1 VGGSSVGGALCT
13 SKLAELR
20 GVSYRQPEVGR
31 EVFISYR
38 RDDASSESGR
48 LADAI
53 RNHFNEDSV
62 FMDTSDTRLGEEWPE
77 ALQGA
82 LQNASV
88 VLVVIGPEWLF
99 ARDEY
104 GRRRIDDPNDW
115 VRQEIQFGLE
125 HGKTIMPLLVRHARM
140 VPAVA
145 LPQEIGSLSS
155 RQARN
160 ISAENWTHD
169 VQLVLRELEPHLGR
183 RPAAA
188 PPQSA
193 PEEKTA
199 TFTADDFRTVTL
211 GFDSAEMAVR
221 NATADD
227 IKEIAAFLELD
238 EVLAFCRSRK
248 RAERVGAAIALGV
261 HIRSSKRARTDRRVL
276 SALGELLNGQSSLV
290 RYRAAQVIRSSPAL
304 VPNYEDDL
312 RRLAEIDENPQVREI
327 AAAALG

>member
-1 VGGSSVGGALCT
+1 
-13 SKLAELR
+13 
-20 GVSYRQPEVGR
+20 VSR

-38 RDDASSESGR
+38 RDDTSSEGGR

-53 RNHFNEDSV
+53 RNHFGEDSV

-77 ALQGA
+77 ALRGA
-82 LQNASV
+82 LESAKV
-88 VLVVIGPEWLF
+88 VIAVIGPEWLF

-115 VRQEIQFGLE
+115 VRQEIRFGLE

-140 VPAVA
+140 MPPLA
-145 LPQEIGSLSS
+145 LPPEIGPLST
-155 RQARN
+155 RQALS

-169 VQLVLRELEPHLGR
+169 VLLVLRELEPHLGR
-183 RPAAA
+183 PAVA
-188 PPQSA
+188 PTHHSVT
-193 PEEKTA
+193 EEKTP
-199 TFTADDFRTVTL
+199 TFTADDFRAVAL
-211 GFDSAEMAVR
+211 GFDSADMAVR
-221 NATADD
+221 NETADN

-238 EVLAFCRSRK
+238 DVLAFCSSRK

-261 HIRSSKRARTDRRVL
+261 HIRSSRQARADRRVL
-276 SALGELLNGQSSLV
+276 SALGELLNGRSSLV

-304 VPNYEDDL
+304 VPTYEDDL
-312 RRLAEIDENPQVREI
+312 RRLAKTDENPQVRDI